1 MVEGEHPGILCI
13 WHNDP
18 SSNKPQFEKCQS
30 EPEHKKDGLNDAMQ
44 NQNLEYE
51 YPMSPWR
58 KEVLDFGA
66 HDNVEFTAQ
75 IEHTWHIKAY
85 CLKKQA

>member
-1 MVEGEHPGILCI
+1 
-13 WHNDP
+13 
-18 SSNKPQFEKCQS
+18 
-30 EPEHKKDGLNDAMQ
+30 MQ

-51 YPMSPWR
+51 YPMSRWR

-75 IEHTWHIKAY
+75 IEHTRHIKAY
-85 CLKKQA
+85 CPKKQA